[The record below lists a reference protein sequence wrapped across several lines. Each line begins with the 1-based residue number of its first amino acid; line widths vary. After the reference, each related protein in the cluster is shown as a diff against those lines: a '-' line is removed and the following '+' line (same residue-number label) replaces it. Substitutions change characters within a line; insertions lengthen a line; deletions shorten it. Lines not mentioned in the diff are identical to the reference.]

1 LCDGLSDPDLLALAE
16 VGSVS
21 MYTTCAVHRAEFLIS
36 IRPYARYHADALG
49 HARAYGC

>member
-1 LCDGLSDPDLLALAE
+1 MS
-16 VGSVS
+16 
-21 MYTTCAVHRAEFLIS
+21 TTRAADRAEFLRRIAPADFLIS